1 MLKQFEKEL
10 SAYRKN
16 NTLPQGDVKNALA
29 DIYEELWPSNK
40 NWGASKVNRTCPS
53 CVSDMMKSLCAHWE
67 SMKVEFKGVPDV
79 KVTLEYI
86 PEGMERKEFSKT
98 ITLEDTKGKP
108 EYFKKEIKESAAETI
123 ERLGENNK
131 LKQEELTIYINK
143 LKWPQFKTYCKEQ
156 GLSVKGKTK
165 KQLLKEL
172 GL

>member
-29 DIYEELWPSNK
+29 DIYEELWPQNK

-67 SMKVEFKGVPDV
+67 SMQVKYEFDKPAVTYIVE
-79 KVTLEYI
+79 
-86 PEGMERKEFSKT
+86 
-98 ITLEDTKGKP
+98 
-108 EYFKKEIKESAAETI
+108 
-123 ERLGENNK
+123 GEVA
-131 LKQEELTIYINK
+131 EELTVTK
-143 LKWPQFKTYCKEQ
+143 GDVVKDMKWPQFKTYCKEQ